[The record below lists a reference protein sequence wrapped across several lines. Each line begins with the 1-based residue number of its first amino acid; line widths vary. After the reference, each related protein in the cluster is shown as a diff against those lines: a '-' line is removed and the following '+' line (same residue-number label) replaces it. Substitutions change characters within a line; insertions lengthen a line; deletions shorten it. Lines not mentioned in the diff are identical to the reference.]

1 MIPWE
6 LLDKAAIPGGGELR
20 FLRRGDEF
28 SIRQGHTELMN
39 SRAGFSEQELARL
52 TCERLAG
59 RPSPRLLIGGLGMG
73 FTLRAALAA
82 LGRDAAITVAE
93 LVPEV
98 VRWAQGPLAPLF
110 GTSLSDPRVALV
122 TQDVGE
128 IIRRSRAAYDAILLD
143 VDNGPDALER
153 PDNERI
159 YSPGGLAAAAAA
171 LRPAGRLAIWSAA
184 EDNGFVRR
192 LQRAG
197 FQVEQKRVQGRGGR
211 HILWFATP
219 APVPAEPA
227 EKLSGKPRRR
237 QAGTRRG

>member
-59 RPSPRLLIGGLGMG
+59 RAAPRLLIGGLGMG
-73 FTLRAALAA
+73 FTLRAALAS
-82 LGRDAAITVAE
+82 LGADASITVAE
-93 LVPEV
+93 LVPAV
-98 VRWAQGPLAPLF
+98 VRWAHGPLAPLF
-110 GTSLSDPRVALV
+110 GTSLSDPRVALL

-128 IIRRSRAAYDAILLD
+128 IIRRSRAAFDAILLD
-143 VDNGPDALER
+143 VDNGPEALER
-153 PDNERI
+153 PENDRI
-159 YSPGGLAAAAAA
+159 YNVAGLAAAAAA
-171 LRPAGRLAIWSAA
+171 LRPAGQLAIWSAA
-184 EDNGFVRR
+184 EDHGFVRR

-197 FQVEQKRVQGRGGR
+197 FRVEQKRVQGRGGR
-211 HILWFATP
+211 HIIWFATP
-219 APVPAEPA
+219 APAPAEPTA
-227 EKLSGKPRRR
+227 IPSEKPRRR
-237 QAGTRRG
+237 PVGHRCG

>member
-52 TCERLAG
+52 TCELLSG
-59 RPSPRLLIGGLGMG
+59 RPGPRLLIGGLGMG

-82 LGRDAAITVAE
+82 LGRDARITVAE

-98 VRWAQGPLAPLF
+98 VRWAQGPMAPLF
-110 GTSLSDPRVALV
+110 GTCLNDRRVTLV
-122 TQDVGE
+122 SGDVGQL
-128 IIRRSRAAYDAILLD
+128 IRQSRAAYDAILLD

-153 PDNERI
+153 PENERI
-159 YSPGGLAAAAAA
+159 YQAAGLSAAAAA
-171 LRPAGRLAIWSAA
+171 LRPAGVLAVWSAA

-192 LQRAG
+192 LQRSG
-197 FQVEQKRVQGRGGR
+197 FHVEQKRVQGRGGR
-211 HILWFATP
+211 HVIWFATP
-219 APVPAEPA
+219 
-227 EKLSGKPRRR
+227 GKPPSGGRAKRSGRRAR
-237 QAGTRRG
+237 ATP